1 MPNFNFEIVAL
12 IIEYILCYSL
22 NEAHLLDIKVQFMH
36 RFQDDLA
43 AKCAT
48 KGLRAFKS
56 FSRDFLLRSVLKAS

>member
-22 NEAHLLDIKVQFMH
+22 NEAHLLDIKVQFMQ

-48 KGLRAFKS
+48 KGTGLLNHSVEIS
-56 FSRDFLLRSVLKAS
+56 FYVRF